1 MIPSA
6 HRTKTDKIRVQRRRK
21 EQDRLVKDGKMK
33 RNDLRF
39 RVEQNEEEDDNEYDD
54 VSDLDN
60 EEISRLNH

>member
-1 MIPSA
+1 
-6 HRTKTDKIRVQRRRK
+6 VQRRRK
-21 EQDRLVKDGKMK
+21 EQDRLIKDGKMK